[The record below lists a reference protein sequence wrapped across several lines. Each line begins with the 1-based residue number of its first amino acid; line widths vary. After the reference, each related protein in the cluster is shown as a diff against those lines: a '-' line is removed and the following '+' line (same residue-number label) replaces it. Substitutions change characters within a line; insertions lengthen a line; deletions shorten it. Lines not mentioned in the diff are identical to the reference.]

1 MRTRRRI
8 IGILLV
14 VPALVSSVLMA
25 PPASAFPKGDPVY
38 QFKYKVIA
46 TSHIAKAGL
55 TLSPPPGIFKGG
67 IDLANGQLLGSITLP
82 DTTFTQ
88 SEAGIGLVTATAA
101 IVPAKPVTG
110 HVTLSNFKV
119 TATSVFNI
127 HILTMYLATPS
138 LPTLPTALPPLP
150 IGLPISLPP
159 IGLPPVNLV
168 GNNRTD
174 HVADHRDH
182 ERHGAPHRS
191 VDLQWFVHHAQLPE
205 LRPHDHSHQRGDT
218 RPGQHVLGHG
228 DAEQVATRAQLA
240 ATLYPPAGGAQWPS
254 RLV

>member
-1 MRTRRRI
+1 MRTRRGI

-82 DTTFTQ
+82 NTTFTQ

-138 LPTLPTALPPLP
+138 LPIALPPLP

-159 IGLPPVNLV
+159 IALPPVNLV
-168 GNNRTD
+168 GNNCTTASPITVTMSGIA
-174 HVADHRDH
+174 HLSAASTFTGGFTMPNFQNCGLMTTVINQ
-182 ERHGAPHRS
+182 EI
-191 VDLQWFVHHAQLPE
+191 
-205 LRPHDHSHQRGDT
+205 
-218 RPGQHVLGHG
+218 PGPGNTFS
-228 DAEQVATRAQLA
+228 AT
-240 ATLYPPAGGAQWPS
+240 ATPS
-254 RLV
+254 K